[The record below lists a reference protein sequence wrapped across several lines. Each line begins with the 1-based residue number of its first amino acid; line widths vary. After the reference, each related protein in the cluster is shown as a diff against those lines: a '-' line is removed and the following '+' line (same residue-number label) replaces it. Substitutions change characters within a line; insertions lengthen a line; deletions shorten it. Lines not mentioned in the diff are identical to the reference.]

1 MHSTDA
7 SASAAPL
14 NQTPRV
20 GHDVLKDLEVLR
32 AIAILLTLVMHL
44 PSLLR
49 WWMERPPAAYS
60 YLDFRVGVDLFFVI
74 SGYVIAISFLGRLAA
89 VRNADGFWRNVVGFW
104 IRRAWRIWPSAWL
117 WLLLIVISTK
127 TLSASGAFGTP
138 EILSHTVSDAIA
150 SFLQVMNWR
159 LAEGVL
165 TNSAKILPPNPALS
179 IYWSLSLEEQFYLAL
194 PFIVL
199 LTRHHLAKVLL
210 VAVAVMFFV
219 PKGVGSPAWFF
230 RLDPIIWGV
239 LMAFWRQHPS
249 YTLLEPRFLARGK
262 LRRVALTLAV
272 PLLAAAVMGLNVV
285 FFANS
290 LVALICAALV
300 YAG

>member
-1 MHSTDA
+1 
-7 SASAAPL
+7 
-14 NQTPRV
+14 
-20 GHDVLKDLEVLR
+20 
-32 AIAILLTLVMHL
+32 
-44 PSLLR
+44 
-49 WWMERPPAAYS
+49 
-60 YLDFRVGVDLFFVI
+60 
-74 SGYVIAISFLGRLAA
+74 
-89 VRNADGFWRNVVGFW
+89 
-104 IRRAWRIWPSAWL
+104 
-117 WLLLIVISTK
+117 
-127 TLSASGAFGTP
+127 
-138 EILSHTVSDAIA
+138 
-150 SFLQVMNWR
+150 MNWR

-300 YAG
+300 YAGSFGKDYLFPEGRVRSILLWIGSRSYAIYLCHVLLFQLTVEIWYRLSPPGTVFDGTYTLRYAATAVVLICIAAEFNYRLVERPLRALGRRNATAIEATSSPPLATSG